1 MKFSFFICIVHYLP
15 KLLNKVS
22 LKIFVVTKDSWKKS
36 NATFWLV
43 FVIQQGF
50 WCPEIWLKLNEF
62 PNEIIL
68 KSQLAKKK
76 EIKKVIKFLMIL
88 VVKKEDFNRF
98 LFWIRP
104 YFIFDPHPRLLQSKL
119 KGTQKYR
126 TFVIRIGRFFLTQ
139 MVHGGLASSS
149 RDCNL
154 IRDTIGWN
162 YFRSSTYQ
170 HFLAPR
176 HFNEFFT
183 QYTTYIYTI

>member
-1 MKFSFFICIVHYLP
+1 
-15 KLLNKVS
+15 
-22 LKIFVVTKDSWKKS
+22 
-36 NATFWLV
+36 
-43 FVIQQGF
+43 
-50 WCPEIWLKLNEF
+50 
-62 PNEIIL
+62 
-68 KSQLAKKK
+68 
-76 EIKKVIKFLMIL
+76 MIL

-154 IRDTIGWN
+154 IRDTIRWK

-176 HFNEFFT
+176 HFNEFFNF
-183 QYTTYIYTI
+183 YSCNKINTTWIQISRQNWNGFFSNASHQIMI

>member
-1 MKFSFFICIVHYLP
+1 MYF
-15 KLLNKVS
+15 
-22 LKIFVVTKDSWKKS
+22 
-36 NATFWLV
+36 
-43 FVIQQGF
+43 
-50 WCPEIWLKLNEF
+50 
-62 PNEIIL
+62 
-68 KSQLAKKK
+68 
-76 EIKKVIKFLMIL
+76 
-88 VVKKEDFNRF
+88 KKEDVNRF

-139 MVHGGLASSS
+139 MVHGGLASSR

-162 YFRSSTYQ
+162 YFRSSMYQ

-176 HFNEFFT
+176 HFNEFFNFQSQSRYT
-183 QYTTYIYTI
+183 YYVNLIRRAFLIIKNHLLPKHWGIGPPMNEWQY